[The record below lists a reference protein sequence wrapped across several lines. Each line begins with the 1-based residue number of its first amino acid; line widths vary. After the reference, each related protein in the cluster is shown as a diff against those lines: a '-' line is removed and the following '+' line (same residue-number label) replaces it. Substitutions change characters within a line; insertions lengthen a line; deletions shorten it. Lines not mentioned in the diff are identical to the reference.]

1 MHKISFSQLQR
12 AITTG
17 VEPQTRSEAHE
28 AEMALTIAEETALEE
43 WCLVMYRWGFPI
55 RLDML
60 KFMAVA
66 VLEDRK
72 RRNIESASDF
82 FNRIMDPA
90 TRTQTLNAE
99 GLGAPDISC
108 IRSNWYIRFLSRHP
122 ALKPAYSRALDN
134 DRAMNNNPKTI
145 TEYFNVLKRTMEEFK
160 IKPQNIYNM
169 DEKGFLIG
177 VIKKSMRVL
186 IVADENAAFLRQ
198 PGNRENITMIETV
211 GIFNQN
217 IPPMV
222 ILKGEKHLY
231 GWYQGEMPA
240 HWTTAVSPSSWT
252 DAVLSCAWL
261 QINFEPHTAKRVRPV
276 EIVDSRWP

>member
-12 AITTG
+12 AITTS
-17 VEPQTRSEAHE
+17 EELQTHSEAHE
-28 AEMALTIAEETALEE
+28 VEMALKIAEETALEE
-43 WCLVMYRWGFPI
+43 WCLVMYRYESPI

-60 KFMAVA
+60 KCMAAA
-66 VLEDRK
+66 VLEDRE

-99 GLGAPDISC
+99 GAPDISRIGC
-108 IRSNWYIRFLSRHP
+108 NWYKTFLTRHP

-134 DRAMNNNPKTI
+134 DRTMNNPETI
-145 TEYFNVLKRTMEEFK
+145 TEYFNALKSTMDEFK
-160 IKPQNIYNM
+160 IMPLNIYNM

-186 IVADENAAFLRQ
+186 IVVDEKAAFLRQ
-198 PGNRENITMIETV
+198 PGDRENITMIETV
-211 GIFNQN
+211 DIFNQN

-222 ILKGEKHLY
+222 ILKG
-231 GWYQGEMPA
+231 
-240 HWTTAVSPSSWT
+240 
-252 DAVLSCAWL
+252 
-261 QINFEPHTAKRVRPV
+261 
-276 EIVDSRWP
+276 